1 MNRFKEA
8 DAMSHQS
15 KRPAHEP
22 MNNDGFRIVCSI
34 ATLFLAVV
42 LAVDGIGQLA
52 EGSVFGGVIGLLGT
66 VLMLLSGAIL
76 LSGLVKRLIA
86 RIVKK

>member
-1 MNRFKEA
+1 
-8 DAMSHQS
+8 MSDQS

-42 LAVDGIGQLA
+42 LAVDGIKQLS
-52 EGSVFGGVIGLLGT
+52 GGNVFGGVMGLLGT
-66 VLMLLSGAIL
+66 ALMLLSGAIL
-76 LSGLVKRLIA
+76 LSGLIKRLI
-86 RIVKK
+86 VKITKK